1 MEVSRFR
8 RMKDDGNELQD
19 KCRER
24 RRRRIEMRRLAG
36 GSGSGSS
43 SADAANFAEC
53 KKVRTGE
60 EASGVAAD
68 ASPMVGT
75 MSVAG
80 RLRDMEDAISVR
92 PNLCRPGINRCRPV
106 HFFGVYDGHGGPHVA
121 ALCRERMHVL
131 MEEELMRVGITG
143 DGESGGGGEEREEL
157 GLGEEEEAAKEKWR
171 NAVRKCFERMDQAVG
186 TCVCGSEV
194 YECRCHTVDLSLSG
208 STAVVAILTPEHIVV
223 GNVGD
228 SRAVLCRAGRAVP
241 LSFDHKV
248 KPDREDELARIR
260 ACGGRVVFY
269 NGARVEGILAMSR
282 AIGDKFLK
290 AYVTSEPEISFTRR
304 DPEDECLILAS
315 DGLWDVL
322 SNDLACEIAC
332 ECLREKNP
340 DLNAM
345 PPIGSEGAE
354 ALYPSRSAS
363 TAALLTRLALGR
375 KSSDNISVIVVDLKS

>member
-1 MEVSRFR
+1 
-8 RMKDDGNELQD
+8 MKDDGNDLQE

-43 SADAANFAEC
+43 SADAANVAEC

-60 EASGVAAD
+60 EAAGVAAD
-68 ASPMVGT
+68 ASPIVGT
-75 MSVAG
+75 MLVAG
-80 RLRDMEDAISVR
+80 RLRDMEDAIS
-92 PNLCRPGINRCRPV
+92 
-106 HFFGVYDGHGGPHVA
+106 
-121 ALCRERMHVL
+121 
-131 MEEELMRVGITG
+131 
-143 DGESGGGGEEREEL
+143 
-157 GLGEEEEAAKEKWR
+157 
-171 NAVRKCFERMDQAVG
+171 
-186 TCVCGSEV
+186 
-194 YECRCHTVDLSLSG
+194 
-208 STAVVAILTPEHIVV
+208 
-223 GNVGD
+223 
-228 SRAVLCRAGRAVP
+228 
-241 LSFDHKV
+241 
-248 KPDREDELARIR
+248 PDREDELARIR
-260 ACGGRVVFY
+260 ACGGRVMFY

-282 AIGDKFLK
+282 AIGTTWRFDPIELGDVSEDIRGDKFLK

-322 SNDLACEIAC
+322 SNDLACEIAR

-340 DLNAM
+340 DLDAM
-345 PPIGSEGAE
+345 LPIESKGAE